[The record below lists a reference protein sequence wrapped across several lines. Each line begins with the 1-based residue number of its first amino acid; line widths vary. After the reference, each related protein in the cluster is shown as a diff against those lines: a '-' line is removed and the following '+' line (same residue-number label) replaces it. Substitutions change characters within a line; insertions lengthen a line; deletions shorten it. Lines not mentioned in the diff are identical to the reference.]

1 MFSIVSVREK
11 QKAEGGSSNTGALW
25 PPLRSAPP
33 PPAAAGDPR
42 QLCASGNILL
52 LDIWC
57 NSHLGE
63 MGYFHLFRYLTRNTS
78 KINKKVGNGI
88 F

>member
-42 QLCASGNILL
+42 QLCASGKILL
-52 LDIWC
+52 LDI
-57 NSHLGE
+57 
-63 MGYFHLFRYLTRNTS
+63 
-78 KINKKVGNGI
+78 
-88 F
+88 